1 MPILDADLG
10 MGSMLRIEVS
20 RSSPAQSL
28 TGAAVVIAVWF
39 CDEVRECQEQ
49 ACRGHQESPIADHPG
64 SVHSAAEIAHK

>member
-39 CDEVRECQEQ
+39 
-49 ACRGHQESPIADHPG
+49 
-64 SVHSAAEIAHK
+64 